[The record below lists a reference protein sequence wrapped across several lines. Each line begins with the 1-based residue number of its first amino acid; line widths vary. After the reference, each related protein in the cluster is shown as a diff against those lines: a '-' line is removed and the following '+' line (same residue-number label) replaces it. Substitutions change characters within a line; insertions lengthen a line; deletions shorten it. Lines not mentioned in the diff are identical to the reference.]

1 MTSRGAGGALSIK
14 TALQLHRADTSLC
27 KADITVE
34 AALKAYVAQKRR
46 GKEAL
51 PLKRRTQDDDRRPP
65 IRRPLAQALKT
76 PDSVAV

>member
-1 MTSRGAGGALSIK
+1 MTGRGAGGELSIR
-14 TALQLHRADTSLC
+14 TALQLGRAGASLC

-34 AALKAYVAQKRR
+34 AALKAYVAQRRR
-46 GKEAL
+46 GKEGL
-51 PLKRRTQDDDRRPP
+51 PLKRRTQDADRRPP